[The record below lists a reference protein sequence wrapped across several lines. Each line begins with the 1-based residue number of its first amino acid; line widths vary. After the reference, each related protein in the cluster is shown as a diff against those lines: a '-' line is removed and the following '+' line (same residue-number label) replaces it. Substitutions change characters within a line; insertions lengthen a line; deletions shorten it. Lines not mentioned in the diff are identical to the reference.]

1 MGALVLRDE
10 LRNKGHAKLEK
21 ISIPQT
27 IDGEERGSIVKNE
40 ALSQDDPDQILRG
53 QSTAPAATK
62 Q

>member
-1 MGALVLRDE
+1 MGASVLRGE

-21 ISIPQT
+21 IPIPET
-27 IDGEERGSIVKNE
+27 IDGEERGSIVQNDT
-40 ALSQDDPDQILRG
+40 LSQDDPDQILRG